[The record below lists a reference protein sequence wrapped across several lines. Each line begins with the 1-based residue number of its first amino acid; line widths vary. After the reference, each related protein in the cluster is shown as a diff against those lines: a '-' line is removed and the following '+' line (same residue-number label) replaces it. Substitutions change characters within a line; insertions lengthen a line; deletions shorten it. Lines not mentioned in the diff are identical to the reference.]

1 MTSIKAASYSQVE
14 AKSETLPAARFL
26 VLGVLCFC
34 VVLSLTTW
42 FSATAVMPQ
51 LRSHWNLSQS
61 DSTFLAL
68 AIQLGFVVGAVASA
82 AIGLADILSPRILMA
97 GASIALAFVNLGLI
111 FVSSAWGAIALR
123 ILTGVLLAAVYPPS
137 LKLIS
142 TWFRRGRGT
151 ALGCVIGALTLGS
164 AAPHAINALVSLD
177 WEVVIIATSAAS
189 LFSGILIFAVREGP
203 YSFAKSR
210 FDPSQLGKTLTD
222 RVFLLCTVGYLG
234 HMWELYAMWTWL
246 LSFVRARLSAGG
258 AAPGDLASILT
269 FLIIAAGAPACV
281 LAGAVADRIGR
292 TFTTVALMMIS
303 GSCAAVIGATFN
315 GPLWL
320 FMLVGLIWG
329 ATVVSDS
336 AQFSTIVTE
345 AGIPSQIGTSL
356 TMQLGAGYALTVV
369 AIWLLPTVTHW
380 LGGWQWA
387 FLALV
392 PGPIIGSCA
401 MAMLRRLPEAK
412 LIAHGRR

>member
-1 MTSIKAASYSQVE
+1 
-14 AKSETLPAARFL
+14 
-26 VLGVLCFC
+26 
-34 VVLSLTTW
+34 
-42 FSATAVMPQ
+42 
-51 LRSHWNLSQS
+51 
-61 DSTFLAL
+61 
-68 AIQLGFVVGAVASA
+68 
-82 AIGLADILSPRILMA
+82 
-97 GASIALAFVNLGLI
+97 
-111 FVSSAWGAIALR
+111 
-123 ILTGVLLAAVYPPS
+123 
-137 LKLIS
+137 
-142 TWFRRGRGT
+142 
-151 ALGCVIGALTLGS
+151 
-164 AAPHAINALVSLD
+164 
-177 WEVVIIATSAAS
+177 
-189 LFSGILIFAVREGP
+189 
-203 YSFAKSR
+203 
-210 FDPSQLGKTLTD
+210 
-222 RVFLLCTVGYLG
+222 
-234 HMWELYAMWTWL
+234 
-246 LSFVRARLSAGG
+246 
-258 AAPGDLASILT
+258 
-269 FLIIAAGAPACV
+269 
-281 LAGAVADRIGR
+281 
-292 TFTTVALMMIS
+292 MMIS